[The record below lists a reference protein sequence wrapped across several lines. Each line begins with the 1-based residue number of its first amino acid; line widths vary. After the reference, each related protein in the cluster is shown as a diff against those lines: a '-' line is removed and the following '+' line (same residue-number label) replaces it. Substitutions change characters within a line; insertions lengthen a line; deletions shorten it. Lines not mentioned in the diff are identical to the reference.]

1 MPENV
6 ERKTRR
12 RAPAQTAEA
21 PPTPR
26 LQDQLLTRV
35 ETAKLL
41 RISPQS
47 LANWVSIGRVGL
59 PYIRLGPGRG
69 GRVVYRLS
77 DVERFILANLHG
89 APAGAVAE
97 GAKEN

>member
-21 PPTPR
+21 PPPM
-26 LQDQLLTRV
+26 LKDQLLTRV

-89 APAGAVAE
+89 APAGAVDANE
-97 GAKEN
+97 KGN